1 MRFPDFSFQAVR
13 RLALVVFLLT
23 FCGVHTFA
31 GVVTFTG
38 EDLNAGPGN
47 PTPSS
52 SAAAASFATA
62 AGGIGTIATINF
74 ESAALG
80 SFTSLVVAP
89 GVTLSAVTSASINN
103 TPNFPTNP
111 ALDGFNT
118 TPGGANYVE
127 SLGRIL
133 TFTFSTPTQF
143 FGVWLTGTQINFFQD
158 TVTFNDGA
166 AQTIN
171 AVQTGTDGSHGA
183 VNFVGFTDA
192 GKSITSVTVTSG
204 NGSGG
209 DFIGID
215 DVSYQ
220 TTASSVPEPGSLG
233 IVVACLLGFGIAYRR
248 RRANR
253 A

>member
-1 MRFPDFSFQAVR
+1 MALAVC
-13 RLALVVFLLT
+13 LLT
-23 FCGVHTFA
+23 FSGAHAFA
-31 GVVTFTG
+31 GVITFIG
-38 EDLNAGPGN
+38 EDLNAGPGS
-47 PTPSS
+47 PTPMS

-62 AGGIGTIATINF
+62 AGAIGNIATINF
-74 ESAALG
+74 ESAPLG

-89 GVTLSAVTSASINN
+89 GVTLSAVASGTINN
-103 TPNFPTNP
+103 TPNFPSNP

-127 SLGRIL
+127 SLGRIT
-133 TFTFSTPTQF
+133 TFTFSTPVQF
-143 FGVWLTGTQINFFQD
+143 FGVWLTGLQLNFFQD
-158 TVTFNDGA
+158 KVTFNYGT

-171 AVQTGTDGSHGA
+171 ALETGTDSSHGA

-192 GKSITSVTVTSG
+192 GKSITSVTITSG
-204 NGSGG
+204 SGTGG

-220 TTASSVPEPGSLG
+220 TTASSVPEPASLG
-233 IVVACLLGFGIAYRR
+233 VVVAGLLGLGFAYRR
-248 RRANR
+248 QQANR